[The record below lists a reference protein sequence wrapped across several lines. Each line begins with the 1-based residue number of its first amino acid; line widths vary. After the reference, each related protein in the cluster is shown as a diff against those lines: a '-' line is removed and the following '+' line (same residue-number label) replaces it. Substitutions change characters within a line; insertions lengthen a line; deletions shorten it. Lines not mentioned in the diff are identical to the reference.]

1 MILYWDVI
9 VAGEQ
14 TKASMSKLSV
24 LHGKNIIV
32 KNVWIYMIIYAIA
45 KSKELA

>member
-9 VAGEQ
+9 IVAGEQ
-14 TKASMSKLSV
+14 TSMSKLSV
-24 LHGKNIIV
+24 PHGKNIIV

>member
-1 MILYWDVI
+1 MILYWDVTA
-9 VAGEQ
+9 AGEQ
-14 TKASMSKLSV
+14 TSMSKLSV

>member
-9 VAGEQ
+9 AAGEQ
-14 TKASMSKLSV
+14 ISISKISV

-32 KNVWIYMIIYAIA
+32 KNI
-45 KSKELA
+45 